1 MNIKPI
7 TKISTVVLLSAGLLT
22 SCVSKKKYT
31 ELESN
36 YNNTVS
42 TLQKTRVDK
51 EAVEAKYAAIEQR
64 VEDYNSKINS
74 LRDTN
79 DNLTASNDAK
89 FEITTNGTVMSN
101 DTKKK
106 LRAVLANVDAN
117 ELANARTLE
126 DSMNLA
132 VSYKLKRNLDQDVF
146 NDNPSQDISID
157 IDETVVMINI
167 SDKMLFKSGS
177 SRISTEADDLLRRIA
192 TVVNSEPAVEVMVE
206 GHTDSRTVKPGSY
219 LKDNWDLSVQRATS
233 IVRELQNTYNVD
245 PSKLIASGRSSYVPL
260 VPNDSKE
267 SMAQNRRTRI
277 LILPNLDKFLALMA
291 SNE

>member
-7 TKISTVVLLSAGLLT
+7 TKISTVILLCAGLLT

-31 ELESN
+31 ALESN
-36 YNNTVS
+36 YNNTLS

-79 DNLTASNDAK
+79 DDLTASNDAK

-117 ELANARTLE
+117 ELANAKTLE

-177 SRISTEADDLLRRIA
+177 SRISKEADDLLRRIA

-260 VPNDSKE
+260 VPNNSKE

>member
-31 ELESN
+31 ALESN

-117 ELANARTLE
+117 ELANAKTLE

-177 SRISTEADDLLRRIA
+177 SRISKEADDLLRRIA

>member
-7 TKISTVVLLSAGLLT
+7 TKISTVILLCAGLLT

-31 ELESN
+31 ALESN
-36 YNNTVS
+36 YNNTLS

-117 ELANARTLE
+117 ELANAKTLE

-177 SRISTEADDLLRRIA
+177 SRISKEADDLLRRIA

-260 VPNDSKE
+260 VPNNSKE

>member
-7 TKISTVVLLSAGLLT
+7 TKISTVVLLSAGLLA

-36 YNNTVS
+36 YTNTVS

-89 FEITTNGTVMSN
+89 FEITTNGNVMSN

-106 LRAVLANVDAN
+106 LRAVLANIDTN
-117 ELANARTLE
+117 ELANAKTLE

-132 VSYKLKRNLDQDVF
+132 VSYKLKRNLNQDVF
-146 NDNPSQDISID
+146 DNNSSQDISID

-177 SRISTEADDLLRRIA
+177 SRISKEADDLLRRIA